1 MFSRKAL
8 DLLRKLLALALVV
21 SIIHMYEFSPAL
33 MARSLPE
40 KIQQQVERAGIGSY
54 VESKLTDGETL
65 TGRLEA
71 TEEKFFTLALLQDES
86 PQVQVNYDQV
96 TQLEVIKKPS
106 YLATGKPD
114 VALVRQ
120 AVEGLRV
127 GTHIMVKVLEGTI
140 LRGHI
145 QAIDEKHFTL
155 RSDVK
160 SQLIGISYHRVLQVE
175 ENDDGT
181 IAAIALIALI
191 AAGIGAGVAILLYF
205 ILRKP
210 KTPGP
215 NNPVPTISSLS
226 PSSLTAAAARR
237 QTRGAIVLTVTGS
250 DFIDGSVVRWN
261 GSDRPTRFINSKE
274 LQADIP
280 LDDIERAGAVQG
292 TVFNPG
298 PGGGTS
304 DSATFIIRP
313 Q

>member
-1 MFSRKAL
+1 
-8 DLLRKLLALALVV
+8 
-21 SIIHMYEFSPAL
+21 

-71 TEEKFFTLALLQDES
+71 TEEKFFTIALLQDES

-106 YLATGKPD
+106 YLATDKPD
-114 VALVRQ
+114 VELVRQ

-155 RSDVK
+155 RSDVR
-160 SQLIGISYHRVLQVE
+160 SQLIGVSYHRVLQVE
-175 ENDDGT
+175 ENSHEEIQFIVT
-181 IAAIALIALI
+181 IAVA
-191 AAGIGAGVAILLYF
+191 IGAAVGVLLYF

-210 KTPGP
+210 KQPGP
-215 NNPVPTISSLS
+215 NNPVPSISSLS
-226 PSSLTAAAARR
+226 PSSLSAVSST
-237 QTRGAIVLTVTGS
+237 TGLAIVLTLTGS
-250 DFIDGSVVRWN
+250 DFIEDSVVRWN
-261 GSDRPTRFINSKE
+261 GSDRPTRFINS
-274 LQADIP
+274 
-280 LDDIERAGAVQG
+280 
-292 TVFNPG
+292 
-298 PGGGTS
+298 
-304 DSATFIIRP
+304 
-313 Q
+313 

>member
-1 MFSRKAL
+1 VFFRKAL
-8 DLLRKLLALALVV
+8 DLLRKLLALTLVV

-54 VESKLTDGETL
+54 VESKLTDGKTL

-71 TEEKFFTLALLQDES
+71 TEEKSFTLGLLQGES

-96 TQLEVIKKPS
+96 SQLEVIKKPS
-106 YLATGKPD
+106 YLATDKPD
-114 VALVRQ
+114 AALAKQ

-127 GTHIMVKVLEGTI
+127 GTHVMVKVLEGTI

-155 RSDVK
+155 RSDVR

-181 IAAIALIALI
+181 IAAITLIALI
-191 AAGIGAGVAILLYF
+191 AAGIGAGVAILLYVL
-205 ILRKP
+205 LRKP

-215 NNPVPTISSLS
+215 NNPIPSISSLS
-226 PSSLTAAAARR
+226 PSDISAALS
-237 QTRGAIVLTVTGS
+237 TTGLAIVLTLTGS

-261 GSDRPTRFINSKE
+261 GSDRPTRFINSTE
-274 LQADIP
+274 LQAEIP
-280 LDDIERAGAVQG
+280 LEDMKSAGAVQV
-292 TVFNPG
+292 TVFNPE
-298 PGGGTS
+298 PAGGTS
-304 DSATFIIRP
+304 DIATFTILSP
-313 Q
+313 TP

>member
-1 MFSRKAL
+1 VFFRKAIAMG
-8 DLLRKLLALALVV
+8 RKLLALTLVV
-21 SIIHMYEFSPAL
+21 LIIHMYEFSPAL
-33 MARSLPE
+33 MASSLPE

-71 TEEKFFTLALLQDES
+71 TEEQFFTLALLQAES

-96 TQLEVIKKPS
+96 SQLEIIKKPS
-106 YLATGKPD
+106 YLATDKPNA
-114 VALVRQ
+114 ALAKQ

-155 RSDVK
+155 RSDVR
-160 SQLIGISYHRVLQVE
+160 SQLIGVSYHRVVQVE
-175 ENDDGT
+175 ENNHVQIYTGVF
-181 IAAIALIALI
+181 IAIGVAVAALILVLI
-191 AAGIGAGVAILLYF
+191 
-205 ILRKP
+205 RRP
-210 KTPGP
+210 RTQSGP
-215 NNPVPTISSLS
+215 NNPIPSISSLA
-226 PSSLTAAAARR
+226 PSSLTASAARR
-237 QTRGAIVLTVTGS
+237 QTRGAVVLTVTGS

-280 LDDIERAGAVQG
+280 LDNLERAGAVQV
-292 TVFNPG
+292 TVFNPD

-304 DSATFIIRP
+304 ESATFIIRP

>member
-1 MFSRKAL
+1 MTKTTLLTSAKLHKKGGNAVFFRKAIAMA
-8 DLLRKLLALALVV
+8 RKLLVLALIV

-96 TQLEVIKKPS
+96 SQLEVIKKPS
-106 YLATGKPD
+106 YLATDKPD
-114 VALVRQ
+114 AALVKQ

-145 QAIDEKHFTL
+145 HAIDEKHFTL
-155 RSDVK
+155 RSDVR

-175 ENDDGT
+175 ENSHESVV
-181 IAAIALIALI
+181 
-191 AAGIGAGVAILLYF
+191 VAIIGIVALVVLGVVWL
-205 ILRKP
+205 IRRAS
-210 KTPGP
+210 GP
-215 NNPVPTISSLS
+215 QPQAQPLPQYTRNVPSLSSLS
-226 PSSLTAAAARR
+226 PNNISADTGA
-237 QTRGAIVLTVTGS
+237 AIVLTVTG
-250 DFIDGSVVRWN
+250 DGFKLN
-261 GSDRPTRFINSKE
+261 K
-274 LQADIP
+274 L
-280 LDDIERAGAVQG
+280 
-292 TVFNPG
+292 
-298 PGGGTS
+298 
-304 DSATFIIRP
+304 
-313 Q
+313 

>member
-1 MFSRKAL
+1 MA
-8 DLLRKLLALALVV
+8 RKLLALILVV
-21 SIIHMYEFSPAL
+21 AIIHMYEFSPAL

-71 TEEKFFTLALLQDES
+71 TEEKFFTLALLQAES

-96 TQLEVIKKPS
+96 AKLKVIKKPS
-106 YLATGKPD
+106 YLATDKPD
-114 VALVRQ
+114 AALAKQ

-175 ENDDGT
+175 ENDNGT
-181 IAAIALIALI
+181 AAAIALIALI
-191 AAGIGAGVAILLYF
+191 AAGIGAGVAILLYVL
-205 ILRKP
+205 LRKP

-215 NNPVPTISSLS
+215 NNPIPTISSLS
-226 PSSLTAAAARR
+226 PSSVSAVSSTTGL
-237 QTRGAIVLTVTGS
+237 AIVLTVTGS

-261 GSDRPTRFINSKE
+261 GSDRPTRFINSTE
-274 LQADIP
+274 LQAEIP
-280 LDDIERAGAVQG
+280 FEDMERAGAVQV

-304 DSATFIIRP
+304 DSASFIIRP

>member
-1 MFSRKAL
+1 MA
-8 DLLRKLLALALVV
+8 RKLLALILVV
-21 SIIHMYEFSPAL
+21 AIIHMYEFSPAL

-40 KIQQQVERAGIGSY
+40 KIQQQVELAGIGSY

-71 TEEKFFTLALLQDES
+71 TEEKFFTLALLQAES

-96 TQLEVIKKPS
+96 AKLKVIKKPS
-106 YLATGKPD
+106 YLATDKPD
-114 VALVRQ
+114 VALAKQ

-160 SQLIGISYHRVLQVE
+160 SRLIGISYYRVLQVE
-175 ENDDGT
+175 ENKDGT
-181 IAAIALIALI
+181 CDAACGFYLL
-191 AAGIGAGVAILLYF
+191 GIGVAIAVFFVVKFLVG
-205 ILRKP
+205 RGGRPKP
-210 KTPGP
+210 
-215 NNPVPTISSLS
+215 NPVPSIRFLS
-226 PSSLTAAAARR
+226 PSSISAASSA
-237 QTRGAIVLTVTGS
+237 TGEDIVLTVAGNGFIEDSVVLWNGVWIGPTY
-250 DFIDGSVVRWN
+250 FIDS
-261 GSDRPTRFINSKE
+261 FALE
-274 LQADIP
+274 ADIP
-280 LDDIERAGAVQG
+280 FFYIEHEGAFRV
-292 TVFNPG
+292 TVFNPD

-313 Q
+313 PTQEPAGPP

>member
-1 MFSRKAL
+1 
-8 DLLRKLLALALVV
+8 
-21 SIIHMYEFSPAL
+21 

-71 TEEKFFTLALLQDES
+71 TDEKFFTLELLQAES

-96 TQLEVIKKPS
+96 RQLEVIKKPS
-106 YLATGKPD
+106 YLAAGKPD
-114 VALVRQ
+114 VALAKQ

-155 RSDVK
+155 RSDVR

-175 ENDDGT
+175 ENNDGT
-181 IAAIALIALI
+181 CDAACGWFFL
-191 AAGIGAGVAILLYF
+191 GIGVIIAVYFVAKFLIGRGGRPQA
-205 ILRKP
+205 I
-210 KTPGP
+210 P
-215 NNPVPTISSLS
+215 NPEPSIRFLS
-226 PSSLTAAAARR
+226 PSSILAASP
-237 QTRGAIVLTVTGS
+237 TTGLDIVLTVAGNG
-250 DFIDGSVVRWN
+250 FIEDSIVLWN
-261 GSDRPTRFINSKE
+261 GNARPTYFMNSFTLE
-274 LQADIP
+274 ADIP
-280 LDDIERAGAVQG
+280 FEAIRREGAVRV
-292 TVFNPG
+292 TVFNPE

>member
-1 MFSRKAL
+1 MW
-8 DLLRKLLALALVV
+8 RKLFALTLVV

-54 VESKLTDGETL
+54 VESKLTDGKTL

-71 TEEKFFTLALLQDES
+71 TEEKFFTIALLQDES

-106 YLATGKPD
+106 YLTTDKPD

-155 RSDVK
+155 RSDVR
-160 SQLIGISYHRVLQVE
+160 SQLIPVSYHRVLQVE
-175 ENDDGT
+175 ENSHEEIQFIVT
-181 IAAIALIALI
+181 IAVA
-191 AAGIGAGVAILLYF
+191 IGAAVGVLLYF

-210 KTPGP
+210 KQPGP
-215 NNPVPTISSLS
+215 NNPVPSISSLS
-226 PSSLTAAAARR
+226 PSSLSAVSST
-237 QTRGAIVLTVTGS
+237 TGLAIVLTLTGS
-250 DFIDGSVVRWN
+250 DFIEDSVVRWN

-280 LDDIERAGAVQG
+280 LDDIERAGAVQV
-292 TVFNPG
+292 TVFNPD
-298 PGGGTS
+298 PGGGAS
-304 DSATFIIRP
+304 ESATFIIRP